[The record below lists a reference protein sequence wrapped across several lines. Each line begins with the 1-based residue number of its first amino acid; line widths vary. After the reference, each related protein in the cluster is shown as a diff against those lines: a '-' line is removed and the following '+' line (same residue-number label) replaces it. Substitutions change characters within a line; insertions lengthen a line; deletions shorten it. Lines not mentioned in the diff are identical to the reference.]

1 MNEVNE
7 WSCSG
12 WVISNDLYIPI
23 GRYLYPMHID
33 RVIECVREAAEA
45 IADAFREVVECV
57 GRFLNDTLPNI
68 CNALADAAQEQYET
82 PPRRRWKPVRY
93 IRASDRRPDRRPPVH
108 CVRSALSPNRKKD
121 RRTGRKAI
129 T

>member
-1 MNEVNE
+1 MNEVDE

-45 IADAFREVVECV
+45 IADAFRKFMECV
-57 GRFLNDTLPNI
+57 GQFLNDTLPNI

-93 IRASDRRPDRRPPVH
+93 IRASDRRPDRRSPVYH
-108 CVRSALSPNRKKD
+108 IRSALPNMRRD
-121 RRTGRKAI
+121 RRMKREGD
-129 T
+129 

>member
-1 MNEVNE
+1 MQSEQTVTDAHTPKDVTESPAGSTAGKVTWNGSEMRCGMNEVDE

-33 RVIECVREAAEA
+33 RVIECVREAVEA
-45 IADAFREVVECV
+45 IADAFRKVVECV

-68 CNALADAAQEQYET
+68 CNALAE
-82 PPRRRWKPVRY
+82 
-93 IRASDRRPDRRPPVH
+93 
-108 CVRSALSPNRKKD
+108 
-121 RRTGRKAI
+121 
-129 T
+129 

>member
-1 MNEVNE
+1 MNEVDE

-23 GRYLYPMHID
+23 GRFLYPLHID

-45 IADAFREVVECV
+45 IADAFRKVMECV
-57 GRFLNDTLPNI
+57 GQFLNDTLPNI

-93 IRASDRRPDRRPPVH
+93 IRASDWRLDRRPPVYH
-108 CVRSALSPNRKKD
+108 IRSALPNMRRD
-121 RRTGRKAI
+121 RRMKREGD
-129 T
+129 